1 MKYLNKIK
9 SILSPIKPIY
19 KIASFFYNRFILKSD
34 NYWENRYRLNLN
46 SGSGS
51 YGRLAI
57 FKSNVINEIIQ
68 DYQIKNIVELGV
80 GDGNN
85 LKLYKGFDSYTGF
98 DVSRTIIEKNK
109 KKFKS
114 EIYKFYVLNEEK
126 VPKCELIMSLD
137 VIYHLIE
144 DKVYKSHLNDLFTN
158 ATNLVLIYSS
168 NFDGKKF
175 RHVKHRRFSNDIPNN
190 FTLIK
195 KINNDFQASPND
207 PENTS
212 IADFYLYKKVN

>member
-34 NYWENRYRLNLN
+34 NYWENRYRLNLD

-68 DYQIKNIVELGV
+68 DYQIKNLVELGV

-109 KKFKS
+109 TKFKS
-114 EIYKFYVLNEEK
+114 EIYKFYVLNEEI

-144 DKVYKSHLNDLFTN
+144 DKVYKNHLNDLFTN

-190 FTLIK
+190 FRLIK